1 MAAPLTKRHATLVRD
16 FAAGAQ
22 SSSQTQL
29 DFSEGSVLLAI
40 GEGIAGLGTWLQ
52 KLYIFALSVT
62 RLTTSYGVWV
72 DTFIATFGMTRLP
85 AAAATGNVTF
95 ARYGSPIGAVAVPV
109 GTQVATADGRQAF
122 QVYAD
127 PSNAAY
133 SPTAAAGSPGYVM
146 AAGANTVDAPVRALV
161 VGKAGNVA
169 AQTIQKLQSPASGI
183 DAVINTA
190 AFTTGIDRE
199 TDLAVKARFIL
210 FIAALASGTET
221 AIRSAVVNLQQGLT
235 CEVISTPGIVTVYV
249 DDGSG
254 EPDPDVVAL
263 AASAVNAVRAGGVQS
278 VVLPTSR
285 LAANVQMIVEVG
297 DGYRQDDVVARVTS
311 ALSLAI
317 NGLGPKTRL
326 PYTRLEHIAYDASPG
341 VINVTDVLLNG
352 GTADLVPGVGQR
364 IKVGNVVVDPAV

>member
-1 MAAPLTKRHATLVRD
+1 MAAPLTKRHATLVQD
-16 FAAGAQ
+16 FAAASQGA
-22 SSSQTQL
+22 SATPL
-29 DFSEGSVLLAI
+29 DFTEGSVFLALA
-40 GEGIAGLGTWLQ
+40 EAVAGLGTWLQ

-72 DTFIATFGMTRLP
+72 DTFIATFGMARLP
-85 AAAATGNVTF
+85 AAAATGSVTF
-95 ARYGSPIGAVAVPV
+95 ARYGSPIGALVVPV
-109 GTQVATADGRQAF
+109 GTQVATSDGRQTF

-133 SPTAAAGSPGYVM
+133 STTANAGSPGYVM
-146 AAGANTVDAPVRALV
+146 AAGANTVSAPVRAQV
-161 VGKAGNVA
+161 VGRAGNVGA
-169 AQTIQKLQSPASGI
+169 GTIRKLQSPAAGI
-183 DAVINTA
+183 DAIVNTA

-199 TDLAVKARFIL
+199 TDFAVKVRFIL

-235 CEVISTPGIVTVYV
+235 CEITSTPGIVTVYV

-254 EPDPDVVAL
+254 DPPPEVVAL
-263 AASAVNAVRAGGVQS
+263 AAVAVNAVRAGGVQS
-278 VVLPTSR
+278 VVLPTTR
-285 LAANVQMIVEVG
+285 LQANVQMIVEVAE
-297 DGYRQDDVVARVTS
+297 GYRQDDVVARVAA

-317 NGLGPKTRL
+317 NGLAQKARL

-352 GTADLVPGVGQR
+352 GSADLVPATGQR